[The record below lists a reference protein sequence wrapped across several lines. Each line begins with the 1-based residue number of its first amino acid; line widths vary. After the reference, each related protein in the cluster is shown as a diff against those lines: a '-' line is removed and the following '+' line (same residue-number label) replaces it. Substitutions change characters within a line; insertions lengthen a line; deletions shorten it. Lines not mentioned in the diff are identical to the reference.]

1 MARARRRDSGADVP
15 EEEVSRSQ
23 RKRESTA
30 MQKLGE
36 RLTRI
41 GEARLRTLDL
51 PPNLMAAVLEWHGLP
66 THEAR
71 RRQLQ
76 FIGRLMREADV
87 DAVSE
92 AVDALDAPHRVST
105 EAFHELEVLRD
116 RLMEEGPVVVDEILA
131 LWPHADRQQ
140 LRQMVRNAQAERA
153 AGKPPRNF
161 RALFRLLRDI
171 SEAAP
176 AAGGV
181 MPDGGR

>member
-51 PPNLMAAVLEWHGLP
+51 PPDLMAAVLEWHGLP

-71 RRQLQ
+71 RR
-76 FIGRLMREADV
+76 
-87 DAVSE
+87 
-92 AVDALDAPHRVST
+92 
-105 EAFHELEVLRD
+105 
-116 RLMEEGPVVVDEILA
+116 
-131 LWPHADRQQ
+131 
-140 LRQMVRNAQAERA
+140 
-153 AGKPPRNF
+153 
-161 RALFRLLRDI
+161 
-171 SEAAP
+171 
-176 AAGGV
+176 
-181 MPDGGR
+181 